1 MGRRS
6 RADGGRAGIRSQ
18 TVKVDGVYKWHGR
31 RDKKKRWHQGRMEDL
46 EIRSGAEFV
55 RWSMDKGFISR

>member
-31 RDKKKRWHQGRMEDL
+31 RDK
-46 EIRSGAEFV
+46 RSGGIREEW
-55 RWSMDKGFISR
+55 RISRLGVAQSL